1 MSSGS
6 RTCDRRSALTAAALL
21 TAGLTAPR
29 QAWSIPGTRRSGTVN
44 IDGLGVHYELHGRT
58 LAPGATPIVLLHGGS
73 MTIETAFKQELVE
86 RFSRA
91 RPVIAIEQ
99 QGHGHTADRPGP
111 MTVDRM
117 VADTAAV
124 LTHLK
129 VARADLLGHSLGGII
144 ATGMAIRH
152 SAHVRS
158 VTTLG
163 APYKLDGFLPD
174 IVRMQLD
181 PTIEPPP
188 ALIPL
193 LPTEADFAAWR
204 ASYKRGA
211 PDPTA
216 FDATL
221 GRLNTML
228 AKWPGWTEAELRS
241 VHVPFLVAVGDNDF
255 VRIEHAIEM
264 ARLIPNARLA
274 ILPSTTH
281 MGIAKRSAWLP
292 SMMDALLRPAV

>member
-6 RTCDRRSALTAAALL
+6 RICDRRSTLMAAALL
-21 TAGLTAPR
+21 TAGLAAPR
-29 QAWSIPGTRRSGTVN
+29 QAWSIPGNRRSGKVN
-44 IDGLGVHYELHGRT
+44 IDGLRVYYEVHGRT
-58 LAPGATPIVLLHGGS
+58 LAPGTSPIVLLHGGS
-73 MTIETAFKQELVE
+73 MTIETAFKPELVE
-86 RFSRA
+86 RFARA

-99 QGHGHTADRPGP
+99 QGHGHTGDRPGP

-117 VADTAAV
+117 VADTAA
-124 LTHLK
+124 LLNHLN
-129 VARADLLGHSLGGII
+129 VARADLFGHSLGGII

-152 SAHVRS
+152 PALARS

-193 LPTEADFAAWR
+193 LPTEVDFAAWR

-221 GRLNTML
+221 ARLNTML
-228 AKWPGWTEAELRS
+228 AKWEGWTEAELRS
-241 VHVPFLVAVGDNDF
+241 VRMPFFVAVGDNDF
-255 VRIEHAIEM
+255 VRIEHAVEM

-274 ILPSTTH
+274 ILPGTTH
-281 MGIAKRSAWLP
+281 MGIVNRSAWLH
-292 SMMDALLRPAV
+292 SMMDALLRPVV